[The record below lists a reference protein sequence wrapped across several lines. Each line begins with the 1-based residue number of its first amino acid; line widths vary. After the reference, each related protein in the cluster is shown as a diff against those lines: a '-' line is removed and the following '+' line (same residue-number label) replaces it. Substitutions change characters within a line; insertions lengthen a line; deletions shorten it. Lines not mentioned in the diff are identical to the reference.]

1 MARPSDLQAVCTRA
15 LQSVDAEFLDLARRH
30 SLRAGSTVLCVLTRG
45 AELCVFNVGDS
56 RAVLARAP
64 SSGDAAHPRAARGEP
79 CLDAVRLSCDHSANL
94 REEREAAQRRG
105 AEVSRSGNDEDWRV
119 VTYVESKG
127 KAFKSSAA
135 TIAASAAAAAAIAKG
150 AATTAKPSAAT
161 PSTRPPPRSKDA
173 KPMRLA
179 VTRALGDLP
188 FKAPCQLV
196 SCVPHV
202 HARRLDS
209 RDRFVILAS
218 DGLWDVLSDV
228 EAV

>member
-15 LQSVDAEFLDLARRH
+15 LQSVDAEFLELARRH

-45 AELCVFNVGDS
+45 TELCVFNVGDS

-64 SSGDAAHPRAARGEP
+64 SSGDAAYSRAARGEP
-79 CLDAVRLSCDHSANL
+79 RLDAVRLSCDHSANL

-119 VTYVESKG
+119 VTYVSKG

-173 KPMRLA
+173 RPVRQELCS
-179 VTRALGDLP
+179 LECC
-188 FKAPCQLV
+188 KAWDHEKQCLKLSAWSELV
-196 SCVPHV
+196 
-202 HARRLDS
+202 
-209 RDRFVILAS
+209 
-218 DGLWDVLSDV
+218 G
-228 EAV
+228 

>member
-1 MARPSDLQAVCTRA
+1 MLGDAMARPSDLQAVCTRA

-119 VTYVESKG
+119 VTYV
-127 KAFKSSAA
+127 
-135 TIAASAAAAAAIAKG
+135 AKQG
-150 AATTAKPSAAT
+150 QGVQHVPVVRQKLL
-161 PSTRPPPRSKDA
+161 
-173 KPMRLA
+173 LA
-179 VTRALGDLP
+179 RVLQGLGP
-188 FKAPCQLV
+188 Q
-196 SCVPHV
+196 
-202 HARRLDS
+202 
-209 RDRFVILAS
+209 
-218 DGLWDVLSDV
+218 
-228 EAV
+228 EAVPKVECVV